1 MTGLNP
7 DMAFIALPLVRA
19 DDRNHVGPNAI
30 IQTSRALVD
39 CVGQWQRD
47 RVFAHAGLGWMGTRE
62 PDHRVSAEAVN
73 ALNASVLATLGR
85 QTAERVL
92 ADAGVGTGHY
102 IIDNRIPGFAKSLL
116 RLLPRRLGTRLLLMA
131 VARNAWT
138 FAGDA
143 TVETGRDWIVI
154 QDNPI
159 CLGKAGFSGC
169 VWHRNVLET
178 LFHTLVSP
186 AVTVIETHCIG
197 QGDPFCRFEF
207 RLNGRA

>member
-1 MTGLNP
+1 MVT
-7 DMAFIALPLVRA
+7 DVSQAAIALPLICD
-19 DDRNHVGPNAI
+19 DDRNRVGPNAI
-30 IQTSRALVD
+30 TQTSRALTAL
-39 CVGQWQRD
+39 VGFEMRN
-47 RVFAHAGLGWMGTRE
+47 RVFAHAGLGWMGNRE
-62 PDHRVSAEAVN
+62 PDQRVRAETVN
-73 ALNASVLATLGR
+73 ALNASVLAVLGR
-85 QTAERVL
+85 QTAELVL
-92 ADAGVGTGHY
+92 GEAGVRTGHY
-102 IIDNRIPGFAKSLL
+102 IIDNRIPGLAKTLL
-116 RLLPRRLGTRLLLMA
+116 RLLPRRLALRLLLMA

-169 VWHRNVLET
+169 VWHHRVLET

-186 AVTVIETHCIG
+186 DVTVVETHCIG

-207 RLNGRA
+207 RLAKAA